1 MKVTSHTFKAY
12 FSKYS
17 QIYFF
22 LYEVCHQNTNI
33 SQSIEASL
41 VVKSAP
47 TSGIRHNRKQMSH
60 LEGSLVGGEGDEA
73 ATVWREL
80 SQEAGG
86 LLHVD
91 HGEVG
96 EKVLVEAAY
105 SVPVRSGSA
114 RADPS
119 PLQTVNH
126 VLILDPS
133 GLEGRGV
140 VIHRRDYR

>member
-1 MKVTSHTFKAY
+1 MKKFAPRLTADM
-12 FSKYS
+12 
-17 QIYFF
+17 
-22 LYEVCHQNTNI
+22 NRTNG
-33 SQSIEASL
+33 EGFA
-41 VVKSAP
+41 
-47 TSGIRHNRKQMSH
+47 GSH
-60 LEGSLVGGEGDEA
+60 LKGSLVGGEGDEA

-80 SQEAGG
+80 SQEAWR

-91 HGEVG
+91 HSEVG

-105 SVPVRSGSA
+105 SVPVRPRLA

-140 VIHRRDYR
+140 VIHCRDYRR